1 MSPRLMYAFDVR
13 GPEAMAKGKKTLA
26 ERARSGIGPLTATA
40 NENVTDI
47 RLLALDGEINR
58 LVLEVELLEARRRR
72 AEETRERQ
80 RIGRQIR
87 TQQKKI
93 AKLYST
99 MSRAE
104 PVSLVGAAA
113 LLRRVP
119 AMLNDNSDGDGP
131 LSIASRLVD
140 SALVVVEK
148 SAE

>member
-1 MSPRLMYAFDVR
+1 
-13 GPEAMAKGKKTLA
+13 MAKGKNTGSDRTGTRIEA
-26 ERARSGIGPLTATA
+26 VP
-40 NENVTDI
+40 DF

-58 LVLEVELLEARRRR
+58 LVLQVELLEARRRR
-72 AEETRERQ
+72 AEEIRERN

-99 MSRAE
+99 MSYAQPE
-104 PVSLVGAAA
+104 SLVGAAA

-119 AMLNDNSDGDGP
+119 AMLSDKPDGDGP

-140 SALVVVEK
+140 SVLVVVEK
-148 SAE
+148 NSE

>member
-1 MSPRLMYAFDVR
+1 
-13 GPEAMAKGKKTLA
+13 MAKGKNTGL
-26 ERARSGIGPLTATA
+26 ERTGNATNIA
-40 NENVTDI
+40 PDI
-47 RLLALDGEINR
+47 RLLAIDGEINR

-80 RIGRQIR
+80 RIGRRIR

-99 MSRAE
+99 MSRAQ
-104 PVSLVGAAA
+104 PISLVGAAA

-119 AMLNDNSDGDGP
+119 AMLSENPDDDRP

-148 SAE
+148 EAE

>member
-1 MSPRLMYAFDVR
+1 
-13 GPEAMAKGKKTLA
+13 MAKGKNTG
-26 ERARSGIGPLTATA
+26 SGRRGTGT
-40 NENVTDI
+40 ETDI

-58 LVLEVELLEARRRR
+58 LVLQVELLEARRRR
-72 AEETRERQ
+72 AEESKERN

-93 AKLYST
+93 RKLYST
-99 MSRAE
+99 MSHSQ

-119 AMLNDNSDGDGP
+119 AMLSENPGDEGP

-140 SALVVVEK
+140 SALVVIEK
-148 SAE
+148 NSE

>member
-1 MSPRLMYAFDVR
+1 
-13 GPEAMAKGKKTLA
+13 MAKRKSTRSILPVA
-26 ERARSGIGPLTATA
+26 EVEPDT
-40 NENVTDI
+40 

-58 LVLEVELLEARRRR
+58 LVLQIELLEAHRRR
-72 AEETRERQ
+72 AETPSERN
-80 RIGRQIR
+80 RIARQIR

-99 MSRAE
+99 ISHTEPMSMA
-104 PVSLVGAAA
+104 GAAV

-119 AMLNDNSDGDGP
+119 AMLDERSGDDDGP

-148 SAE
+148 NAS

>member
-1 MSPRLMYAFDVR
+1 
-13 GPEAMAKGKKTLA
+13 MAKDKKTLA
-26 ERARSGIGPLTATA
+26 ERARAGIGIGPMAAT
-40 NENVTDI
+40 ENVTDI

-72 AEETRERQ
+72 AEEIKERQ

-99 MSRAE
+99 MSRAQ

-119 AMLNDNSDGDGP
+119 AMLSERPDDDTP
-131 LSIASRLVD
+131 LSIAGRLVD

>member
-1 MSPRLMYAFDVR
+1 
-13 GPEAMAKGKKTLA
+13 MANGKKTG
-26 ERARSGIGPLTATA
+26 SGRCGTGTDT
-40 NENVTDI
+40 VTDI
-47 RLLALDGEINR
+47 RVLALDGEINR

-72 AEETRERQ
+72 AEEPRERN

-93 AKLYST
+93 GKLYST
-99 MSRAE
+99 MSRARPE
-104 PVSLVGAAA
+104 SLVGAAA

-119 AMLNDNSDGDGP
+119 AMLAEKRDDDRP

-148 SAE
+148 HSD

>member
-1 MSPRLMYAFDVR
+1 
-13 GPEAMAKGKKTLA
+13 MAKGKNTGSG
-26 ERARSGIGPLTATA
+26 RRGSGI
-40 NENVTDI
+40 EIVTDI

-58 LVLEVELLEARRRR
+58 LVLQVELLEARRRR
-72 AEETRERQ
+72 AEESRERN

-93 AKLYST
+93 GKLYST
-99 MSRAE
+99 MSRSQPE
-104 PVSLVGAAA
+104 SLVGAAA

-119 AMLNDNSDGDGP
+119 AMLSEIPDDDGP

-148 SAE
+148 NSE

>member
-1 MSPRLMYAFDVR
+1 
-13 GPEAMAKGKKTLA
+13 MAKGKNTGSDRTGTRIEA
-26 ERARSGIGPLTATA
+26 VP
-40 NENVTDI
+40 DF

-58 LVLEVELLEARRRR
+58 LVLQVELLEARRRR
-72 AEETRERQ
+72 AEEIRERN

-99 MSRAE
+99 MSHARPE
-104 PVSLVGAAA
+104 SLVGAAA

-119 AMLNDNSDGDGP
+119 AMLSDKPDGDGP

-148 SAE
+148 NSE